1 MPDSPPDDLQLIDA
15 IGRGEDRALR
25 VLFDRYGPL
34 LSALGRR
41 MLGQQADADDVLSE
55 VLWDLWSNPDKFD
68 PLRASLKSYLVLRMR
83 SRCLDRLRSRQAAGR
98 SVREP
103 ALETASDAA
112 SAEQSVLGAERRA
125 VVRDA
130 LDSLGEPERSLIE
143 LAFYDGYSHSEIAE
157 KTGSPLGT
165 VKSRIRSGMIRLRDA
180 LRTSYKEP
188 SRP

>member
-15 IGRGEDRALR
+15 IRRGEDRALR
-25 VLFDRYGPL
+25 ALFDRYAPV

-41 MLGQQADADDVLSE
+41 MLGQAADADDVLSE
-55 VLWDLWSNPDKFD
+55 VLWDLWTNPDKFD
-68 PLRASLKSYLVLRMR
+68 PLRANLKAYLVLRMR
-83 SRCLDRLRSRQAAGR
+83 SRCLDRLRSRQSAGR
-98 SVREP
+98 AVREQATEP
-103 ALETASDAA
+103 VSDAGTVD
-112 SAEQSVLGAERRA
+112 EVLLGAERRA
-125 VVRDA
+125 VVREA
-130 LDSLGEPERSLIE
+130 LASLGEPEKSLIE

-188 SRP
+188 IRP